1 MTLPIF
7 SASDD
12 PGPSFAE
19 LLRRTG
25 LAASN
30 GEARRLIKGGGA
42 RLNDAVIEDENRKI
56 TAADLDSDGVV
67 KLSFGRKKHA
77 VVRVK

>member
-19 LLRRTG
+19 LLKRVRPNDP
-25 LAASN
+25 LPA
-30 GEARRLIKGGGA
+30 GA
-42 RLNDAVIEDENRKI
+42 PLEV
-56 TAADLDSDGVV
+56 THGTTVV
-67 KLSFGRKKHA
+67 AIR
-77 VVRVK
+77 